1 MLGYS
6 LSILTKQH
14 ARHAGICVVRMQAVD
29 IMAQVFQLVVD
40 KRERHLLALF
50 GDGGVQTE
58 TLELGDVWCRY
69 EDGSCWVAERKTTQD
84 LANSIKDGRWDEQR
98 TRLASSGLHV
108 FYILEGD
115 FKAVRGLPYGA
126 IVGAYSNLLL
136 HQGIATVIRTA
147 DIFETKFVLTQLAS
161 KCQGVAKPMPLGVVS
176 SKRKKEDDTRNIW
189 IRQLACI
196 PTISEHIAATILD
209 HFGSMSALREALRSP
224 ETFPVVHLSRSA
236 CVGKKRVAKLA
247 TVLLT

>member
-1 MLGYS
+1 
-6 LSILTKQH
+6 
-14 ARHAGICVVRMQAVD
+14 
-29 IMAQVFQLVVD
+29 MAQNFELVVD

-50 GDGGVQTE
+50 GDGGVQAA
-58 TLELGDVWCRY
+58 TLELGDVLCKY
-69 EDGSCWVAERKTTQD
+69 PDGSCWIAERKTAQD
-84 LANSIKDGRWDEQR
+84 LANSIKDGRWDEQKA
-98 TRLASSGLHV
+98 RLASSGLHV

-115 FKAVRGLPYGA
+115 FKGVEGLPYGA
-126 IVGAYSNLLL
+126 LVGAYTNLLL
-136 HQGIATVIRTA
+136 HPSITTVVRTA
-147 DIFETKFVLTQLAS
+147 NIYETKFVLTQLAS